1 MFRLDPPDRYR
12 LARAPLAQALVQ
24 VRFPM
29 IARLQ
34 TAEGIAPIQERLRD
48 RYPYMTLRQEI
59 AVQIPTGP
67 GGQPPAITGGLVYEL
82 ADDDGRIVT
91 IGGGSAALSVGAAYE
106 GVEEF
111 AERIEGVL
119 TVLAEEARV
128 PRCDR
133 LGARYLTVVALPP
146 GHEAGWKEWFRRELT
161 GWAASEVVDDE
172 TVLEAGLSQVSL
184 RSPAAGSFTGPA
196 EIRANIQHGL
206 VPAGSGIPGNPPIT
220 TDTRS
225 YIISLDLFC
234 EAAQSFDATG
244 LRGQFEELHS
254 EIDAFFRWSLTR
266 KGEEYFGYETLP

>member
-1 MFRLDPPDRYR
+1 MFRLNLPGRYH

-34 TAEGIAPIQERLRD
+34 TAEGIAPVQERLRD
-48 RYPYMTLRQEI
+48 RYPYMKPRTEI
-59 AVQIPTGP
+59 TVQALTGP
-67 GGQPPAITGGLVYEL
+67 GGQPPAITGGVLYEL

-91 IGGGSAALSVGAAYE
+91 IGGGSAALSVGAVYE
-106 GVEEF
+106 GVDEF
-111 AERIEGVL
+111 AERMQEVL

-146 GHEAGWKEWFRRELT
+146 GRETEWKDWFRRELT
-161 GWAASEVVDDE
+161 GWAASEVIDDE

-184 RSPAAGSFTGPA
+184 RAPAAGSFTGPA
-196 EIRANIQHGL
+196 EIRANVQHGL

-220 TDTRS
+220 TDAPS
-225 YIISLDLFC
+225 YIISLDVFC
-234 EAAQSFDATG
+234 EAPQPFDAAG
-244 LRGQFEELHS
+244 LRRQLEDLHH

-266 KGEEYFGYETLP
+266 EGEEYFGFEALP